1 MSVCAF
7 EESPQQGNDEGEG
20 RTGKDLYIKEKVFF
34 SISPPWHDRIE
45 RREGGEDEERRVVS
59 V

>member
-45 RREGGEDEERRVVS
+45 RREGGGG
-59 V
+59 